1 MAMATGYS
9 GNLDHPA
16 MQNSVAKY
24 AEAIYNSE
32 ASKSRYEAYSRLQA
46 SAVAFGEKLPIPE
59 IVAVGGQSDG
69 KSSLLEALLGFR
81 FNVREVEMGTRRPL
95 MLQMLHDPAA
105 LEPRCRLQEE
115 DSDDY
120 GPVIMPASAVA
131 EAIRVRTEDCLKML
145 GTAVSAKPI
154 VMRAEY
160 AFCPNLTI
168 IDTPGF
174 VLKGKKGEP
183 ENTPDEILAMV
194 RTLAAPKHRLLLFLQ
209 QSSVEWC
216 SSLWLDIVK
225 SIDPSLE
232 RTIIVVS
239 KFDNRLKEFA
249 ERWEVDRYLSAG
261 GYLGD
266 NARPFFVALPKDR
279 NSSTNEDFRR
289 QIATV
294 DTDILRQLSE
304 NVAGGFDVEK
314 FGKHIGFG
322 NLRQFLEA
330 ELQRRSEF
338 TSEDQNPDLIS

>member
-1 MAMATGYS
+1 MA
-9 GNLDHPA
+9 
-16 MQNSVAKY
+16 
-24 AEAIYNSE
+24 
-32 ASKSRYEAYSRLQA
+32 
-46 SAVAFGEKLPIPE
+46 
-59 IVAVGGQSDG
+59 
-69 KSSLLEALLGFR
+69 SLLVLVGSENGLL
-81 FNVREVEMGTRRPL
+81 L
-95 MLQMLHDPAA
+95 ILK
-105 LEPRCRLQEE
+105 EE

-239 KFDNRLKEFA
+239 KFDNRLKVFTSCFLSLAVFSRLFLVHSLGKTKTLRQTLIHDSVSPTQIPEPCSLPVQEFA